1 MAEEQ
6 GPKGRLAPL
15 TALLIGSGVSGIG
28 NQVSAV
34 AIPWY
39 VLQTTGSAGLTGIAA
54 AVNVIPMILS
64 GALVG
69 TFVDRFG
76 HKRASVFADLASA
89 LCTAA
94 IPLMHM
100 TIGLNY
106 PALLVLIF
114 LGALL
119 DVPGIAARQSLAP
132 ELAELARIPLA
143 QVNATYSALNRGTGM
158 FGPPLAG
165 VLIVAVGPA
174 NALWIDAASF
184 VFSAAIINT
193 LIPKLHAA
201 RPVAKRYIDDLRA
214 GIRLLRDDKL
224 IRLILVS
231 IAASNFLVSPI
242 FAVLLPA
249 YGMSVLG
256 DPLQLGLLYAAFA
269 GGAVVGAL
277 LYGAFAARVSRR
289 ILFIWSFALSGVPF
303 GLLGVTREPVVA
315 FFVLAFI
322 GLAAGPI
329 NPLIATVVQEHTAP
343 EFRARVF
350 GGVIAV
356 AWIAMPVGML
366 AAGAAVDQLGVELT
380 MRVIGIAFIVLVLLG
395 VRMADLREFDAPTSK
410 VTAAEA

>member
-1 MAEEQ
+1 MTSEQ
-6 GPKGRLAPL
+6 APKRRLAPL
-15 TALLIGSGVSGIG
+15 AALLVGNGVSGIG

-39 VLQTTGSAGLTGIAA
+39 VLQTTGSASLTGIAA
-54 AVNVIPMILS
+54 AVNVIPMIVS

-76 HKRASVFADLASA
+76 HKRASVLADLASA

-94 IPLMHM
+94 IPLMQL

-132 ELAELARIPLA
+132 ELAELARIRLA
-143 QVNATYSALNRGTGM
+143 RVNAIYSALNRGTGM

-165 VLIVAVGPA
+165 VLIVTVGPA

-184 VFSAAIINT
+184 LFSAAVVGV

-201 RPVAKRYIDDLRA
+201 RPAAKRYVDDLRA

-249 YGMSVLG
+249 YGISVLG
-256 DPLQLGLLYAAFA
+256 DPLSLGLLYAAFA

-277 LYGAFAARVSRR
+277 LYGAFAARVPRR
-289 ILFIWSFALSGVPF
+289 VLFMWTFALSGVPF
-303 GLLGVTREPVVA
+303 GLLGLTREPLVA
-315 FFVLAFI
+315 ALVLAFI

-343 EFRARVF
+343 QFRARVF

-356 AWIAMPVGML
+356 AWIAMPFGML
-366 AAGAAVDQLGVELT
+366 AAGAAVDRLGVELT
-380 MRVIGIAFIVLVLLG
+380 MRAIGIAFVVLVLLG
-395 VRMADLREFDAPTSK
+395 VRLSGLREFDTPRPKVMGAAP
-410 VTAAEA
+410 